1 MTKKLIIGTMLL
13 TGMVL
18 FSTGMVFAS
27 EDVKPWE
34 SKVAFREDVRENA
47 REMGMEK
54 EDFLHYRT
62 EAREQHR
69 EERMLQREER
79 LELAVEKG
87 CITEEEMESRLQ
99 QRKGRL
105 AK

>member
-1 MTKKLIIGTMLL
+1 MTKRLIIGTMILA
-13 TGMVL
+13 GVVF

-27 EDVKPWE
+27 EDAKPWE
-34 SKVAFREDVRENA
+34 SQEAFREETKENA

-69 EERMLQREER
+69 EERMSQREER
-79 LELAVEKG
+79 LQLAVERG
-87 CITEEEMESRLQ
+87 CITEGEMESRLQ
-99 QRKGRL
+99 QRKGRF